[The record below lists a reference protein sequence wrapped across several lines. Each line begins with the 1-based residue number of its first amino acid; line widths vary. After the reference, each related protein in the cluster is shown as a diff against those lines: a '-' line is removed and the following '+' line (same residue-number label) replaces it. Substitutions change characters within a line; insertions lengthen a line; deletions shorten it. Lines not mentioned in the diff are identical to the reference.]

1 MILTTDKLTI
11 TLTCKLT
18 RDGFAWVAQG
28 PNHAGRD
35 STAVVGHRDNLTRPE
50 NAKRCLEL
58 FLETHRVARAAFTI
72 APCDSLRSVFV
83 AVEVSQ

>member
-18 RDGFAWVAQG
+18 R
-28 PNHAGRD
+28 
-35 STAVVGHRDNLTRPE
+35 PE

-58 FLETHRVARAAFTI
+58 FRETHRKGHAAFTI

-83 AVEVSQ
+83 AVEVTP

>member
-28 PNHAGRD
+28 PNHVGRD
-35 STAVVGHRDNLTRPE
+35 SMAVTGHLDNLTRPE

-58 FLETHRVARAAFTI
+58 FRETHRKGHAAFTI

-83 AVEVSQ
+83 AVEVTP

>member
-28 PNHAGRD
+28 PNHVGRD
-35 STAVVGHRDNLTRPE
+35 SMAVIPW
-50 NAKRCLEL
+50 
-58 FLETHRVARAAFTI
+58 
-72 APCDSLRSVFV
+72 P
-83 AVEVSQ
+83 

>member
-18 RDGFAWVAQG
+18 RDGFTWVAQG
-28 PNHAGRD
+28 LDSKGRD
-35 STAVVGHRDNLTRPE
+35 AMSVTGHRDTLTRPE